1 MRRLFWVSVGAG
13 LGISGYRRASRVVRE
28 LTGQRRP
35 GQLSPARSAQLRPG
49 QLRPAQQW
57 PRLSQLRGVAGFVR
71 DVREGMDLYE
81 EQRRPGPR
89 AREVPS
95 GPTLG
100 WQPAS
105 GTGASHN
112 GASTH

>member
-13 LGISGYRRASRVVRE
+13 LGISGYRRAGRVVRE
-28 LTGQRRP
+28 LTGQRQP
-35 GQLSPARSAQLRPG
+35 GQRWPALAR
-49 QLRPAQQW
+49 
-57 PRLSQLRGVAGFVR
+57 PRLRQLRGVAGFVR

-81 EQRRPGPR
+81 EQRRPGPQ
-89 AREVPS
+89 ARQVPS

-105 GTGASHN
+105 GAAGRQN
-112 GASTH
+112 GASAH

>member
-13 LGISGYRRASRVVRE
+13 LGISGYRRAGRAVRE

-35 GQLSPARSAQLRPG
+35 GQQRPGHLGPARLR
-49 QLRPAQQW
+49 
-57 PRLSQLRGVAGFVR
+57 PRLSHLRGVAGFVR

-81 EQRRPGPR
+81 EQRQPGPQ
-89 AREVPS
+89 ARQVPS
-95 GPTLG
+95 GPSVG

-105 GTGASHN
+105 EAGASQN
-112 GASTH
+112 VASTH